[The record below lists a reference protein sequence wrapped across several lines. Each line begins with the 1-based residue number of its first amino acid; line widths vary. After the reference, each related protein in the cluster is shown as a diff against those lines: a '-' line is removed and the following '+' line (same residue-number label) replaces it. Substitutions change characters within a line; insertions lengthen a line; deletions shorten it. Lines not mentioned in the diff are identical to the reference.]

1 MIPVSDISSDQ
12 PQIFVAGGNGPYQN
26 TASLLQKFDLSFAKG
41 KRVLLKPNL
50 GRSAK
55 PDTGIITNPMI
66 IAAAI
71 DAFQKAGA
79 KVAVGES
86 PIVGVNI
93 NEAFEESGLSL
104 IAEKRNCRLIDLD
117 KRGCVKIPV
126 NNGIVLEF
134 LQICKDV
141 IESDIIVSIPV
152 MKMHMHTGV
161 TLSLKNMKGCL
172 WKKSKVKL
180 HMLPPVKGYD
190 EKPIN
195 IAISD
200 LAEILMPDFAIIDG
214 TVGMEGL
221 GPSAGTP
228 KPMDVVVAGFDPFA
242 ADAVA
247 CRLMGTDAKEIPHL
261 RLGAKRG
268 FGIIDI
274 DKISIFPKNWKEM
287 ASVFEPPPKNL
298 TFEFPNIKIYDKKS
312 CSACQS
318 TILLLLKRDHDKITD
333 SFPKNKQINIVI
345 GKGNIDIPSDAFCI
359 GNCTSIHKKNRIFIQ
374 GCPPVVSEILKKI
387 CNHSDI

>member
-1 MIPVSDISSDQ
+1 MIPVSDISSDH
-12 PQIFVAGGNGPYQN
+12 PKIFIAGGNGPYQN
-26 TASLLQKFDLSFAKG
+26 TTSLLQKFDLSFAKG
-41 KRVLLKPNL
+41 KRVLLKPNI
-50 GRSAK
+50 GRAAK
-55 PDTGIITNPMI
+55 PDTGIVTNPMI

-93 NEAFEESGLSL
+93 KEAFEESGLSL
-104 IAEKRNCRLIDLD
+104 IAKKRGCRLIDLD
-117 KRGCVKIPV
+117 KRGCVKMPV
-126 NNGIVLEF
+126 NNGVVLKS

-141 IESDIIVSIPV
+141 LESDIVVSIPV

-200 LAEILMPDFAIIDG
+200 LAEILMPDFVIIDG

-274 DKISIFPKNWKEM
+274 DKISIFPKNWGEM

-318 TILLLLKRDHDKITD
+318 TILLLLKRHYDEITD
-333 SFPKNKQINIVI
+333 YFPKNKQINIVI
-345 GKGNIDIPSDAFCI
+345 GKGNTDIPLDAFCI
-359 GNCTSIHKKNRIFIQ
+359 GNCASIHKKNRIFIQ
-374 GCPPVVSEILKKI
+374 GCPPVGSEILKKI
-387 CNHSDI
+387 RNHSAI